1 MMRLLSILLLLAG
14 LVVAGYGGAQWLE
27 DQHRSQEPAE
37 VAVESAPAAK
47 PAMEEAAPAPATA
60 AADEATEDAG
70 MMMEEEA
77 LPEIGD
83 SAAAAGEEE
92 EVFAETA
99 SAPMARSLQ
108 APALDEEPMFG
119 PEGAPAAP
127 MSRSLGADEDALAG
141 IEVAPDVMAAAPPE
155 ADPAEAFLNTLKT
168 VPVAHE
174 TPATAEYKRPFEA
187 VLAIDATGDDTAVDA
202 LPGRGNI
209 EEGTAKVSKKVEARL
224 SGSGFAIKA
233 MTPEQQTISP
243 LTENTW
249 RWQVTPLTAGSQE
262 LTFDIY
268 AIDDGPAVPLRTFH
282 NTVTVQVTGLN
293 RAIAFADQANPL
305 AVFLGGVG
313 SILAGL
319 FGAIKFVRKR

>member
-1 MMRLLSILLLLAG
+1 VTEASVQMD
-14 LVVAGYGGAQWLE
+14 E
-27 DQHRSQEPAE
+27 PPAE
-37 VAVESAPAAK
+37 KTVAPASV
-47 PAMEEAAPAPATA
+47 PSSAMRSMPAPSL
-60 AADEATEDAG
+60 DSEPVFSGEA
-70 MMMEEEA
+70 
-77 LPEIGD
+77 
-83 SAAAAGEEE
+83 
-92 EVFAETA
+92 V
-99 SAPMARSLQ
+99 PM
-108 APALDEEPMFG
+108 
-119 PEGAPAAP
+119 
-127 MSRSLGADEDALAG
+127 
-141 IEVAPDVMAAAPPE
+141 VAPD
-155 ADPAEAFLNTLKT
+155 PAVAFLESLKT

-249 RWQVTPLTAGSQE
+249 RWSVTPLTAGNQE

-313 SILAGL
+313 SVLAGL
-319 FGAIKFVRKR
+319 IGAFRFVRKR

>member
-1 MMRLLSILLLLAG
+1 MMRFLSILLLLAG
-14 LVVAGYGGAQWLE
+14 LVVAGYGGASLLE
-27 DQHRSQEPAE
+27 AYSPKDGAAVTEASVQMDEPPAE
-37 VAVESAPAAK
+37 KTVAPASV
-47 PAMEEAAPAPATA
+47 PSSAARALPAPSL
-60 AADEATEDAG
+60 DGEPVFSGEAVPMEAPDA
-70 MMMEEEA
+70 
-77 LPEIGD
+77 
-83 SAAAAGEEE
+83 SAA
-92 EVFAETA
+92 
-99 SAPMARSLQ
+99 
-108 APALDEEPMFG
+108 
-119 PEGAPAAP
+119 
-127 MSRSLGADEDALAG
+127 
-141 IEVAPDVMAAAPPE
+141 
-155 ADPAEAFLNTLKT
+155 FLKSLKT

-224 SGSGFAIKA
+224 SGSGFAITA

-249 RWQVTPLTAGSQE
+249 RWSVTPLTAGNQE

-313 SILAGL
+313 SVLAGL
-319 FGAIKFVRKR
+319 IGAFRFVRKR

>member
-1 MMRLLSILLLLAG
+1 MMRFLSILLLLAG
-14 LVVAGYGGAQWLE
+14 LVVAGLGGARLLE
-27 DQHRSQEPAE
+27 IYGPKAETAAVADQSYEMAE
-37 VAVESAPAAK
+37 APAPTAEAA
-47 PAMEEAAPAPATA
+47 PDAAEDAYVEDDVLIESLPEAAPAA
-60 AADEATEDAG
+60 EAEA
-70 MMMEEEA
+70 MAMEK
-77 LPEIGD
+77 
-83 SAAAAGEEE
+83 SAK
-92 EVFAETA
+92 TKMA
-99 SAPMARSLQ
+99 SRSLSASEQ
-108 APALDEEPMFG
+108 DEPTFSGESLPV
-119 PEGAPAAP
+119 P
-127 MSRSLGADEDALAG
+127 MSRSLDAEDDIAG
-141 IEVAPDVMAAAPPE
+141 IEVAPDVMAQ
-155 ADPAEAFLNTLKT
+155 DPADDFLKNLKT

-174 TPATAEYKRPFEA
+174 TPAAAEYKRPFEA

-209 EEGTAKVSKKVEARL
+209 EEGTAKVSKRVEARL

-249 RWQVTPLTAGSQE
+249 RWSVTPLTAGNQE

-282 NTVTVQVTGLN
+282 NTVTVKVTGLN

-319 FGAIKFVRKR
+319 FGAIKFVRRR

>member
-1 MMRLLSILLLLAG
+1 MMRFLSILLLLAG
-14 LVVAGYGGAQWLE
+14 LVVAGFGGARLLE
-27 DQHRSQEPAE
+27 IYSPKTEMK
-37 VAVESAPAAK
+37 VAAAPVMDE
-47 PAMEEAAPAPATA
+47 AMEEAAPAASPAEA
-60 AADEATEDAG
+60 AAEGADLAIETESLPDVGEAPA
-70 MMMEEEA
+70 EA
-77 LPEIGD
+77 VAE
-83 SAAAAGEEE
+83 A
-92 EVFAETA
+92 EVMAETA
-99 SAPMARSLQ
+99 SVPPMARSLP
-108 APALDEEPMFG
+108 APSFDDEPIFTGE
-119 PEGAPAAP
+119 AAP
-127 MSRSLGADEDALAG
+127 MSPSPDEAGDDIAG
-141 IEVAPDVMAAAPPE
+141 IEVAPDVMAAAPPA
-155 ADPAEAFLNTLKT
+155 ADPAEAFLENLKT

-209 EEGTAKVSKKVEARL
+209 EEGTARVSKKVEARL

-249 RWQVTPLTAGSQE
+249 RWQVTPLTAGNQE

-319 FGAIKFVRKR
+319 FGAIKFVRRR

>member
-1 MMRLLSILLLLAG
+1 MMRFFSILLLLAG
-14 LVVAGYGGAQWLE
+14 LLVAGYGGSRLLE
-27 DQHRSQEPAE
+27 IYSPTSDMA
-37 VAVESAPAAK
+37 AISAPAA
-47 PAMEEAAPAPATA
+47 ESVEAPAESA
-60 AADEATEDAG
+60 
-70 MMMEEEA
+70 MMEDDVTVEA
-77 LPEIGD
+77 LPE
-83 SAAAAGEEE
+83 AAPLPSTPEDEIL
-92 EVFAETA
+92 AETA
-99 SAPMARSLQ
+99 AAPSLSRSLP
-108 APALDEEPMFG
+108 APAMDEPMFTT
-119 PEGAPAAP
+119 EGAAEARALD
-127 MSRSLGADEDALAG
+127 SETLAG
-141 IEVAPDVMAAAPPE
+141 IEVAPDVMAPDAT
-155 ADPAEAFLNTLKT
+155 DSFLSKLQT

-187 VLAIDATGDDTAVDA
+187 VLAIDATGDTTAVDA
-202 LPGRGNI
+202 LPGHGNI
-209 EEGTAKVSKKVEARL
+209 SEGTAQVSRTVEARL

-249 RWQVTPLTAGSQE
+249 RWSVTPLTAGNQE

-282 NTVTVQVTGLN
+282 NTVTVQVSGLN

-319 FGAIKFVRKR
+319 FGAIKFVRRR

>member
-1 MMRLLSILLLLAG
+1 MMRFLSILLLLAG
-14 LVVAGYGGAQWLE
+14 LVVAGLGGARLLE
-27 DQHRSQEPAE
+27 IYGSPTETAGFATESYEMAE
-37 VAVESAPAAK
+37 APAPAAEDAYVEDDVLIE
-47 PAMEEAAPAPATA
+47 PLPEAAAPAPEP
-60 AADEATEDAG
+60 EAMIA
-70 MMMEEEA
+70 EA
-77 LPEIGD
+77 
-83 SAAAAGEEE
+83 
-92 EVFAETA
+92 
-99 SAPMARSLQ
+99 
-108 APALDEEPMFG
+108 EEPTFSSESL
-119 PEGAPAAP
+119 PVP
-127 MSRSLGADEDALAG
+127 MSRSLDAADDIAG
-141 IEVAPDVMAAAPPE
+141 IEVAPDVMAQ
-155 ADPAEAFLNTLKT
+155 DPADDFVKNLKT

-174 TPATAEYKRPFEA
+174 TPAAAEYKRPFEA

-209 EEGTAKVSKKVEARL
+209 EEGTAKVSKRVEARL

-249 RWQVTPLTAGSQE
+249 RWSVTPLTAGNQE

-282 NTVTVQVTGLN
+282 NTVTVKVTGLN

-319 FGAIKFVRKR
+319 FGAIKFVRRR

>member
-1 MMRLLSILLLLAG
+1 MRLLSILLLLAG

-27 DQHRSQEPAE
+27 DQHRAQEPAE
-37 VAVESAPAAK
+37 VAIAGAPAAK
-47 PAMEEAAPAPATA
+47 AAMEEADPAPAPAV
-60 AADEATEDAG
+60 ADEATEDAG

-83 SAAAAGEEE
+83 SAAAAAEE

-99 SAPMARSLQ
+99 SAPMARSLP
-108 APALDEEPMFG
+108 APSLDDEPMFG

-127 MSRSLGADEDALAG
+127 MSRSLGADEDAVAG

-155 ADPAEAFLNTLKT
+155 ADPAEAFLSTLKT

>member
-1 MMRLLSILLLLAG
+1 MMRFISILILLAG
-14 LVVAGYGGAQWLE
+14 LAVAGYGGSRLLE
-27 DQHRSQEPAE
+27 AYGPQDLGSAASDMTEAAPAE
-37 VAVESAPAAK
+37 ETVMESAP
-47 PAMEEAAPAPATA
+47 MEEAAGAEMAAEPAAVEVAEAKPAPEIATRS
-60 AADEATEDAG
+60 
-70 MMMEEEA
+70 
-77 LPEIGD
+77 LPAPSLDDDLFSGE
-83 SAAAAGEEE
+83 SAAID
-92 EVFAETA
+92 EVLMT
-99 SAPMARSLQ
+99 P
-108 APALDEEPMFG
+108 
-119 PEGAPAAP
+119 
-127 MSRSLGADEDALAG
+127 
-141 IEVAPDVMAAAPPE
+141 EVAPEVLDAPTAP
-155 ADPAEAFLNTLKT
+155 APDPAATFLETLQT

-174 TPATAEYKRPFEA
+174 TPSMAEYKRPFEA
-187 VLAIDATGDDTAVDA
+187 VLALDATGDDTAADA
-202 LPGRGNI
+202 LPGRGNVQ
-209 EEGTAKVSKKVEARL
+209 EGTARVSKRVEARL

-249 RWQVTPLTAGSQE
+249 RWSVTPLTAGSQE

>member
-1 MMRLLSILLLLAG
+1 MMRFLSILLLLAG
-14 LVVAGYGGAQWLE
+14 LIVAGFGGARLLE
-27 DQHRSQEPAE
+27 TYRPKAD
-37 VAVESAPAAK
+37 
-47 PAMEEAAPAPATA
+47 MAPAPA
-60 AADEATEDAG
+60 
-70 MMMEEEA
+70 
-77 LPEIGD
+77 P
-83 SAAAAGEEE
+83 AAAAMDETVEAPPADTGMAMEEMSMDTE
-92 EVFAETA
+92 TAAEAEMMAEAA
-99 SAPMARSLQ
+99 SAPVARSLP
-108 APALDEEPMFG
+108 APSPGEPMFTTEGMGEPRLPGEEPM
-119 PEGAPAAP
+119 
-127 MSRSLGADEDALAG
+127 AG
-141 IEVAPDVMAAAPPE
+141 IEVAPDVMAPG
-155 ADPAEAFLNTLKT
+155 AEAADTVSDSFLNTLKT

-249 RWQVTPLTAGSQE
+249 RWSVTPLTAGTQE

-268 AIDDGPAVPLRTFH
+268 AIDEGPAVPLRTFH

-313 SILAGL
+313 SVLAGL
-319 FGAIKFVRKR
+319 FGAVRFVRKR

>member
-1 MMRLLSILLLLAG
+1 MMRFLSFLLLLAG
-14 LVVAGYGGAQWLE
+14 LLVAGYGGARLME
-27 DQHRSQEPAE
+27 IYTPGAE
-37 VAVESAPAAK
+37 LKMASA
-47 PAMEEAAPAPATA
+47 PAMEEAAPA
-60 AADEATEDAG
+60 DEDK
-70 MMMEEEA
+70 
-77 LPEIGD
+77 
-83 SAAAAGEEE
+83 
-92 EVFAETA
+92 VAETA
-99 SAPMARSLQ
+99 SVPSIARSME
-108 APALDEEPMFG
+108 APSLDEPLFNG
-119 PEGAPAAP
+119 
-127 MSRSLGADEDALAG
+127 
-141 IEVAPDVMAAAPPE
+141 EVAPNVMAPGGS
-155 ADPAEAFLNTLKT
+155 DAFLNTLRS

-187 VLAIDATGDDTAVDA
+187 VLAIDATGDDSAADA
-202 LPGRGNI
+202 LPGRGNV
-209 EEGTAKVSKKVEARL
+209 EEGTAKVSKTVEARL

-249 RWQVTPLTAGSQE
+249 RWSVTPLTAGNQE

-313 SILAGL
+313 SVLAGL
-319 FGAIKFVRKR
+319 FGAVRFVRKR